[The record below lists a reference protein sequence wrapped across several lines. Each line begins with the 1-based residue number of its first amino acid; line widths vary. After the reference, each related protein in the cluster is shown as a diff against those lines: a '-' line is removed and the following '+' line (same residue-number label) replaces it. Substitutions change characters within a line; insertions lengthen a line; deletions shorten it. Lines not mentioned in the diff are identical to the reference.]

1 MLLFDENENDMIY
14 FIVANV
20 LVLKAMHDRGYDV
33 KDVLYDGITLKD
45 CLKIIFD
52 KVQWKD
58 STAPKKYEK
67 LLQRYDEDSEEYF
80 YLADFLERD
89 HYVLR
94 LYLNDLKEIWPLL
107 TADQVARLAE
117 IIDRIVINPAEE
129 LIDYFPDYGYYNWKW
144 LKKGGV
150 VAGIEVRFYD
160 VPQYQEVPVP
170 SLEVLNFLEF
180 IDVVRS
186 FRRELVECTSP
197 AA

>member
-1 MLLFDENENDMIY
+1 MHLFEDNDNDMIY
-14 FIVANV
+14 FIFANV

-33 KDVLYDGITLKD
+33 KDVLYDGIILKD

-58 STAPKKYEK
+58 STAPKKYQK
-67 LLQRYDEDSEEYF
+67 LLQKLDEDSEEYF
-80 YLADFLERD
+80 YLADFLDRD

-94 LYLNDLKEIWPLL
+94 LYMNDLKEVWPFL
-107 TADQVARLAE
+107 TASQIARLTE
-117 IIDRIVINPAEE
+117 IIDRVTIDPAEE
-129 LIDYFPDYGYYNWKW
+129 LVDFFPDYGYYNWRW

-150 VAGIEVRFYD
+150 VTGIELRFYD

-170 SLEVLNFLEF
+170 SLELLNFLEF
-180 IDVVRS
+180 VDTVKS
-186 FRRELVECTSP
+186 FRKELSECISP